1 MCGERVVAP
10 HFWIVTMPLNATYVV
25 LLLKSS
31 EVYQIL
37 DAQQVIHLPFKNRKL
52 YQPSIKSTS
61 FVPRL
66 NPNFHCTPIESQTQ
80 RIWKSFEA
88 ELKGEKFKGNKKEK
102 VREESNTIP
111 LLSVN
116 QTEHYQI
123 SGFLH
128 SPHFV
133 ITSLK

>member
-80 RIWKSFEA
+80 RI
-88 ELKGEKFKGNKKEK
+88 
-102 VREESNTIP
+102 
-111 LLSVN
+111 
-116 QTEHYQI
+116 
-123 SGFLH
+123 
-128 SPHFV
+128 
-133 ITSLK
+133 